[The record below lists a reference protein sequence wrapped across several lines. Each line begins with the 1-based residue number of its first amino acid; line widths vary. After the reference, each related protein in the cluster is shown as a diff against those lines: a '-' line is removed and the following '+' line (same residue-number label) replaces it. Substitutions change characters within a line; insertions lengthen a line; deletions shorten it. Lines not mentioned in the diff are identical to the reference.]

1 VTAPARDTLGQV
13 RAGVDA
19 ALAYLRGVD
28 PDAAAELA
36 ALRAREV
43 TRPAIAV
50 VGETKRGKSSLVNAL
65 IGVPGLSPVD
75 AAVATSAF
83 LEFGHGDGPAAV
95 AHVPGR
101 EEPVA
106 LSVEDLRDWGTV
118 LGRLPDGVRPPRRVE
133 VTHPAPLL
141 RYLSLVDTPGVGG
154 LDAAHSEIALDAA
167 ARATA
172 LLFVVDAS
180 APFTQPELSFL
191 VEAAKRVDVV
201 VFALTKID
209 AYPGWRTVL
218 DGNRAQLLA
227 LAPRFG
233 AAPWYPVSARLAEVA
248 LGMPVPARD
257 ELVAESRIAGL
268 QHALVELAGRGHLL
282 DQANVLRAARSELV
296 RLDRDLGRRIAATEP
311 DPESSARARQE
322 RAALAARKRTEARQW
337 SLALNAE
344 TQRARVEATTL
355 LRQYAGQLQEELL
368 GQLDRA
374 GAAQR
379 AELPAQL
386 DRALQA
392 LSIRLSQD
400 LRRRFEQVGERV
412 LAQVFQPDE
421 LAEVLGRV
429 NAGLRHALVS
439 RPPRD
444 APPGDG
450 AIVVVSS
457 AGMAMM
463 AGRYGTLGASAL
475 GLAGLAGA
483 GLIIPVVGVGLGL
496 GVGAFLVW
504 QRRALADRAQQR
516 AWLREVVGEA
526 RAALSDE
533 IAHRFTDLQYAL
545 TVALDDA
552 VERRLAQLDAHIAD
566 IDQALAEDRADRA
579 RRRTELVA
587 RRDTLRTRVTQVDA
601 VLARVRQVTPAG
613 PAEVEG

>member
-1 VTAPARDTLGQV
+1 VRTA
-13 RAGVDA
+13 VDA

-28 PDAAAELA
+28 TDAAAELS
-36 ALRAREV
+36 ALRARELA
-43 TRPAIAV
+43 RPAITI

-65 IGVPGLSPVD
+65 VGVPDLSPVD

-83 LEFGHGDGPAAV
+83 LELGYGETPGAA
-95 AHVPGR
+95 AHIPGR
-101 EEPVA
+101 EEPVPLPVA
-106 LSVEDLRDWGTV
+106 QLRDWATL

-154 LDAAHSEIALDAA
+154 LDAAHTEIALDAA

-172 LLFVVDAS
+172 LLFVVDAA
-180 APFTQPELSFL
+180 APLTRPELDFL
-191 VEAAKRVDVV
+191 VEAAKRVNVV

-209 AYPGWRTVL
+209 AYPGWRTIL
-218 DGNRAQLLA
+218 DDNRARLQA

-233 AAPWYPVSARLAEVA
+233 SAPWYPVSSRLAELA
-248 LGMPVPARD
+248 LTQSGPHAEPARR
-257 ELVAESRIAGL
+257 ELAAQSRVAPL
-268 QHALVELAGRGHLL
+268 QHALIELAGRGHLL

-296 RLDRDLGRRIAATEP
+296 RVDNDLGQRIAATEP
-311 DPESSARARQE
+311 DPREAARVRQE

-337 SLALNAE
+337 SLALNTE
-344 TQRARVEATTL
+344 TQRARVEVTAL
-355 LRQYAGQLQEELL
+355 LRQYGGQLQEDLL
-368 GQLDRA
+368 ARLDRS
-374 GAAQR
+374 GSAAR
-379 AELPAQL
+379 AQL
-386 DRALQA
+386 PGEVDRALQA
-392 LSIRLSQD
+392 LSIRLSED
-400 LRRRFEQVGERV
+400 LRWRFGQVGERV
-412 LAQVFQPDE
+412 LAQVFEPAE

-439 RPPRD
+439 KPRRE
-444 APPGDG
+444 AAAGDG

-504 QRRALADRAQQR
+504 KRRALADLAQQR
-516 AWLREVVGEA
+516 AWLREVVAEA
-526 RAALSDE
+526 RAALADE
-533 IAHRFTDLQYAL
+533 VTQRFTDLQYAL

-566 IDQALAEDRADRA
+566 IDQALADDRAGRA
-579 RRRTELVA
+579 RRRAELAA
-587 RRDTLRTRVTQVDA
+587 RRDALRDRVRQVDT
-601 VLARVRQVTPAG
+601 VLARVRQLTPAG
-613 PAEVEG
+613 PADVEG